1 MENMDL
7 TQLLDLKKESP
18 NPTILIQTFKNS
30 DSCSL
35 IQTLE
40 EIKPGYIIMYHSDM
54 SAVRQIEVSYF
65 DITLLLSL
73 LF

>member
-7 TQLLDLKKESP
+7 TQLLDLKKENP

-30 DSCSL
+30 GTCSL

-54 SAVRQIEVSYF
+54 SAVRQIEVSY
-65 DITLLLSL
+65 
-73 LF
+73 LFI

>member
-7 TQLLDLKKESP
+7 TQLLDLKKENP

-40 EIKPGYIIMYHSDM
+40 EVKPGYVIMYHNDM

-65 DITLLLSL
+65 DITLLLL